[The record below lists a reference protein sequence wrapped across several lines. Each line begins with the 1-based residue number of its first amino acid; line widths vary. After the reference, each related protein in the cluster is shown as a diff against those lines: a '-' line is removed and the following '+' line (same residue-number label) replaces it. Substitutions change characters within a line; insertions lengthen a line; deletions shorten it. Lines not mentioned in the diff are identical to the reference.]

1 MAERFEKISDK
12 KQDILK
18 ATLRLITQKGFHG
31 TPMSMI
37 ASEAQVGAGT
47 IYRYFA
53 NKEDLINELY
63 SCIKAQLIQI
73 MLKDY
78 SETYSIR
85 ENFRYIYINTLS
97 YYISHPDELTFGEQ
111 YTNSPFI
118 YTSTREEN
126 IKLFAPI
133 ITLFEKAKK
142 EHIIKD
148 MPTVMLWTLMF
159 GIIKSHARLHIDQK
173 VNLNDE
179 MIEKS
184 MLACWDALKL

>member
-1 MAERFEKISDK
+1 MAEQIIKSSDK

-18 ATLRLITQKGFHG
+18 ATLKLITQKGFHG

-37 ASEAQVGAGT
+37 ADEAKVGAGT

-63 SCIKAQLIQI
+63 TSIKTQLIHT
-73 MLKDY
+73 MLNDF
-78 SETYSIR
+78 SDQLSIR
-85 ENFRYIYINTLS
+85 ENFRLIYINTLN
-97 YYISHPDELTFGEQ
+97 YYINHTDELTFGEQ
-111 YTNSPFI
+111 YANSPFI
-118 YTSTREEN
+118 YSSTREEN
-126 IKLFAPI
+126 SKLFAPI
-133 ITLFEKAKK
+133 IALFEKAKK

-173 VNLNDE
+173 VNLDKE
-179 MIEKS
+179 MIEQS